1 MSSFLGF
8 VDGKKKKII
17 FPLRH
22 NRTLGGSVA
31 MVLTPQKD
39 KISTI

>member
-8 VDGKKKKII
+8 VEEKRKKSLP
-17 FPLRH
+17 FRH
-22 NRTLGGSVA
+22 SRTLGGSVA

>member
-8 VDGKKKKII
+8 VKEKKEKS

-39 KISTI
+39 KIATI